1 MFEIIFIYIKVGS
14 VGWIIDF
21 GYKWSVYCEKNF
33 KFINN
38 FVCLF
43 LIIYSSYI
51 LIYVVDYLNL
61 KGIIFVNICIFFKF
75 FGCYFINLFL

>member
-1 MFEIIFIYIKVGS
+1 MLNLVYNGRNKIIYCVFEIIFIYIKVGS
-14 VGWIIDF
+14 VGRIIDF
-21 GYKWSVYCEKNF
+21 GYKWSVYCKKNF

-51 LIYVVDYLNL
+51 
-61 KGIIFVNICIFFKF
+61 
-75 FGCYFINLFL
+75 